1 MNNSEN
7 TKTSK
12 ERTLLILLIVAGA
25 LVAAS
30 VIGAIIFTRTN
41 NAASAPL
48 TSISTQQARALPTDE
63 TCLAN
68 NSSIKTQVEKMD
80 GLSEDFGPWTS
91 HIYDVPAG
99 TNVDVAI
106 NSYNGSDSI
115 TGSLAYSG
123 DYGSYNFT
131 LTKQADGWGYTRF
144 TGCN

>member
-1 MNNSEN
+1 MNTELKNPS
-7 TKTSK
+7 SK
-12 ERTLLILLIVAGA
+12 KRPLPIALI
-25 LVAAS
+25 AA
-30 VIGAIIFTRTN
+30 GAIIIAVVAGIVIFVYTH
-41 NAASAPL
+41 NAAGAPL
-48 TSISTQQARALPTDE
+48 TSTSIQQARALPTDE

>member
-1 MNNSEN
+1 MNSPEN
-7 TKTSK
+7 TTSK
-12 ERTLLILLIVAGA
+12 KRTFLIILIAAGT
-25 LVAAS
+25 LVTAS
-30 VIGAIIFTRTN
+30 IIGAIIFIRTH

-131 LTKQADGWGYTRF
+131 LTKQADGRGYTRF
-144 TGCN
+144 TGCK

>member
-1 MNNSEN
+1 MS
-7 TKTSK
+7 TKPKNPSSK
-12 ERTLLILLIVAGA
+12 KHTLLITLI
-25 LVAAS
+25 AA
-30 VIGAIIFTRTN
+30 GAIIIAVVAGIVIFVYTH

-106 NSYNGSDSI
+106 NSYNRSDSI

-131 LTKQADGWGYTRF
+131 LTKQTDGWGYTRF
-144 TGCN
+144 TGCK

>member
-1 MNNSEN
+1 MN
-7 TKTSK
+7 TKPKKPSSK
-12 ERTLLILLIVAGA
+12 KHTLLITLIAAGVIIIAVVAGI
-25 LVAAS
+25 
-30 VIGAIIFTRTN
+30 VIFVYTH

-63 TCLAN
+63 TCLTN

-144 TGCN
+144 TGCK